1 MLFSAPLLA
10 LVLPLGAL
18 AGLPDVTSVVGS
30 VIEDAKLIKVGD
42 AAPLSTSEIDSYIPY
57 GYFSAVAYCP
67 PETRDRWQCKS
78 CQADSIKDFQLYKS
92 GGDGDLIQY
101 WYVGWWPAQNS
112 VVVGRQGT
120 DFSKLW
126 PVVTDVTLVQVPA
139 DHFSGCPSS
148 ATVHLGFLES
158 HKRSI
163 DFIFEA
169 VQAVLKEHKATK
181 ILTVGHSLGAAL
193 AMLDGL
199 YMETRLRGS
208 AKVFTR
214 TFGGPRVGNKAFAD
228 YFDAKIADMVRITNK
243 RDPIPILPP
252 GDGLWLYA
260 HSGRKTYQ
268 LGGGMAWLC
277 RTRELEQEL
286 FSRRSVDQHP
296 QLVRTRRPVR
306 RCWIIKLLSDLLIR
320 TVLSICFLYW
330 LAIDSELRD
339 AFLGLGYLHRSFSTR
354 FFVHGRTVDK

>member
-101 WYVGWWPAQNS
+101 WYVGWWPVQNS

-169 VQAVLKEHKATK
+169 VQTVLKEHKATK

-199 YMETRLRGS
+199 YMETRLGGS

-228 YFDAKIADMVRITNK
+228 YFDAKIRDMASSTIE
-243 RDPIPILPP
+243 
-252 GDGLWLYA
+252 GLD
-260 HSGRKTYQ
+260 TT
-268 LGGGMAWLC
+268 C
-277 RTRELEQEL
+277 
-286 FSRRSVDQHP
+286 
-296 QLVRTRRPVR
+296 
-306 RCWIIKLLSDLLIR
+306 IKLF
-320 TVLSICFLYW
+320 TVLVVSGYMHT
-330 LAIDSELRD
+330 
-339 AFLGLGYLHRSFSTR
+339 LGEKHINLKGVWHGCAGQENLNKNCSVGEAWINIPNWFEHDGPYAGGVMTR
-354 FFVHGRTVDK
+354 QPSNC